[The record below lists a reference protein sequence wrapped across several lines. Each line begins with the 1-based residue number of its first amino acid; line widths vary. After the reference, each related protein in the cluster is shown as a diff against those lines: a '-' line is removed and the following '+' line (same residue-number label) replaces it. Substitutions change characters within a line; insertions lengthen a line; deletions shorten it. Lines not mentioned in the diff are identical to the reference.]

1 MNGNMTS
8 SQLSLRG
15 VSIPAGHI
23 IVNEKYQG
31 SLLTKVLQGEKIFHI
46 WFWIDLAFYFFKL
59 ISIWNR

>member
-31 SLLTKVLQGEKIFHI
+31 SLLAKVLQGEKIFHICI

-59 ISIWNR
+59 ISI